1 MAKKGITEIH
11 RKERLG
17 ERCANISGYIS
28 EIIEYNGADDI
39 KVRFIDTGEEARC
52 EYRQWKL
59 GRVKSNYQPS
69 VFGVGIV
76 GKEYPFRDENGKVVR
91 SYVTWKGMLE
101 RCYSEK
107 RLEKYPTY
115 RGCSVCEEWLYYPNF
130 KKWYDEHYY
139 EVEGERMH
147 LDKDLKVVKNKIYSP
162 DACVFLPNAINVF
175 FSHGHNYR
183 NRELPTGLSIHP
195 TAGLACKT
203 PYGNIYGISSIE
215 EGMRI
220 YKEAKEKK
228 CKELAEEYKDLIP
241 EEVYNIMINWEYIE

>member
-1 MAKKGITEIH
+1 MAEKKNILTYEGL
-11 RKERLG
+11 RKLE
-17 ERCANISGYIS
+17 
-28 EIIEYNGADDI
+28 
-39 KVRFIDTGEEARC
+39 
-52 EYRQWKL
+52 
-59 GRVKSNYQPS
+59 
-69 VFGVGIV
+69 
-76 GKEYPFRDENGKVVR
+76 DE
-91 SYVTWKGMLE
+91 LE
-101 RCYSEK
+101 
-107 RLEKYPTY
+107 
-115 RGCSVCEEWLYYPNF
+115 
-130 KKWYDEHYY
+130 
-139 EVEGERMH
+139 
-147 LDKDLKVVKNKIYSP
+147 DLKVVKNKIYSP